1 MWVTSSLTTALTP
14 TAVALGNFD
23 GVHQGHKDVVK
34 PVLPVLHSSDV
45 RSPAVSTQGG
55 RRLDNGLL
63 IDKEQDCW
71 ESDYRIS
78 ASDRPLPTVVT
89 FNPHPREFFTG
100 QPRALLTPLD
110 EKVELLTALGVEQ
123 LVLLPF
129 DREMADLSPQ
139 EFVEHILVRQLKARW
154 ISVGQDFC
162 FGSGRS
168 GTSADL
174 QKIAAKYGVEVAI
187 VPIQNNE
194 GERISSSAIRQSLL
208 EGEIERANQLLGRPY
223 TLIGCV
229 IQGQQLGRTIGFPTA
244 NLELPANKFLPRFGV
259 YAVRVSIDKAKQTE
273 TASKT
278 NTTPNTVIEENSP
291 IITPIKGVMN
301 IGHRPTVNGINPT
314 VEVHLLDWTGD
325 LYGKTLTVSLEKFLR
340 PEQKFAS
347 LEGLKQQIT
356 ADCLQARSVLS

>member
-1 MWVTSSLTTALTP
+1 MWVTSSLATALTP

-23 GVHQGHKDVVK
+23 GVHQGHQQVVK
-34 PVLPVLHSSDV
+34 PVLPVLHSSDA

-63 IDKEQDCW
+63 IDVDHDCW

-78 ASDRPLPTVVT
+78 ASDRPFSTVVT

-110 EKVELLTALGVEQ
+110 EKVAQLTALGVEQ

-129 DREMADLSPQ
+129 DREMADLSPE
-139 EFVEHILVRQLKARW
+139 EFVEQILVRQLKAKW

-162 FGSGRS
+162 FGNGRS

-174 QKIAAKYGVEVAI
+174 KKIAVKYGVEVTI

-194 GERISSSAIRQSLL
+194 GERISSSAIRQFLL
-208 EGEIERANQLLGRPY
+208 EGEVERANQLLGRPY

-244 NLELPANKFLPRFGV
+244 NLQLPANKFLPRFGV
-259 YAVRVSIDKAKQTE
+259 YAVRVAIDRAKETE
-273 TASKT
+273 ISA
-278 NTTPNTVIEENSP
+278 PNAATEGNSP
-291 IITPIKGVMN
+291 IVTPIRGVMN
-301 IGHRPTVNGINPT
+301 IGRRPTVDGTNQT
-314 VEVHLLDWTGD
+314 VEVHLLDWSGD

-347 LEGLKQQIT
+347 LEELKQQIT
-356 ADCLQARSVLS
+356 ADCWQARSVLS